1 MTVWSDH
8 FLWNYCPFLVRIL
21 FHKQICTYN
30 WNILHVNSS
39 KLYMLT
45 YYHMYSHISLW
56 QFVWTIFIPIS
67 LWQFVWTI
75 FIPISLWQFVWTIFI
90 PISLWQFVWTI
101 FEGVIILFE
110 TKCIFLRTWRMLE
123 GETLSYYLH
132 LVKHFGS
139 LFYSHLSSEIQP
151 IIYLNIKQFH
161 NSKCCYAN

>member
-45 YYHMYSHISLW
+45 YYHMYSH
-56 QFVWTIFIPIS
+56 
-67 LWQFVWTI
+67 
-75 FIPISLWQFVWTIFI
+75 ISLWQFVWTIFI

>member
-45 YYHMYSHISLW
+45 YYHMYS
-56 QFVWTIFIPIS
+56 PIS

-123 GETLSYYLH
+123 GETPSYYLH

>member
-75 FIPISLWQFVWTIFI
+75 F
-90 PISLWQFVWTI
+90 
-101 FEGVIILFE
+101 EGVIILFE

-123 GETLSYYLH
+123 GGTPSYYLH

>member
-45 YYHMYSHISLW
+45 YYHMYS
-56 QFVWTIFIPIS
+56 
-67 LWQFVWTI
+67 
-75 FIPISLWQFVWTIFI
+75 PISLWQFVWTIFI

>member
-21 FHKQICTYN
+21 FHKKICTYN

-45 YYHMYSHISLW
+45 YYHMYSPISLW
-56 QFVWTIFIPIS
+56 QVVWTIFIPIS
-67 LWQFVWTI
+67 LWQV
-75 FIPISLWQFVWTIFI
+75 VWTIFI

-123 GETLSYYLH
+123 GETPSYYLH